1 MKSLSGDSQITLLRA
16 NAHTRGNYQF
26 MTRNS
31 DSHMRLLFF
40 KSLFQRNPTDASDI
54 LDIVAKNENPFKD
67 NAVID
72 FPYIAQNE

>member
-1 MKSLSGDSQITLLRA
+1 
-16 NAHTRGNYQF
+16 
-26 MTRNS
+26 
-31 DSHMRLLFF
+31 MRLLFF

-54 LDIVAKNENPFKD
+54 LDIVAKNENLFKD